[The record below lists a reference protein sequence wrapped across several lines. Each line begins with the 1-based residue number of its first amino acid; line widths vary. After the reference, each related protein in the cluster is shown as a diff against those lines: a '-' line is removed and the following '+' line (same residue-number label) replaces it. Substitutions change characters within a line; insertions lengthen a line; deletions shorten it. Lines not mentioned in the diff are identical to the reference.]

1 MSYLG
6 DFKPS
11 VGAASLG
18 VHAMFT
24 SIKACGV
31 PVSLVSGAARTIKNG
46 LASGLHATGVTLT
59 AGAGSITGLNKVVVL
74 TSAAMYVT
82 GNYDII
88 LSTGSVNGINV
99 RGYLIGTFSI
109 KSRAGTTATG
119 VWAVTARTLSSG
131 GVVWTAGTRTLTSG
145 GAASTSVWAAT
156 TRTLTSGSTV
166 ASSVWAAATRTLTS
180 GGAASTSVWAATT
193 RTLTSGANA
202 ASSVWA
208 YTAGAGRQL
217 TSTGNTALWAV
228 SSRLLTSG
236 LAVANSVWAGT
247 TRTLTSGSIVWSAAT
262 RTLTSG
268 GAPATSVW
276 AATTRTLTSGGAAS
290 TSVWAATTRT
300 LTSGGVVWDASL
312 TELAA
317 VPAAAPTPDA
327 AIMWMYQGL
336 RNTRITTSGSDK
348 IHTSATGVAGTAV
361 VSFVTGTNT
370 FTKGKYA

>member
-99 RGYLIGTFSI
+99 RGHLIGTFSI

-119 VWAVTARTLSSG
+119 VWAATA
-131 GVVWTAGTRTLTSG
+131 
-145 GAASTSVWAAT
+145 
-156 TRTLTSGSTV
+156 
-166 ASSVWAAATRTLTS
+166 
-180 GGAASTSVWAATT
+180 

-208 YTAGAGRQL
+208 YTAEAGRQL

-236 LAVANSVWAGT
+236 LAVANSD
-247 TRTLTSGSIVWSAAT
+247 S
-262 RTLTSG
+262 
-268 GAPATSVW
+268 P
-276 AATTRTLTSGGAAS
+276 
-290 TSVWAATTRT
+290 
-300 LTSGGVVWDASL
+300 
-312 TELAA
+312 
-317 VPAAAPTPDA
+317 
-327 AIMWMYQGL
+327 Q
-336 RNTRITTSGSDK
+336 
-348 IHTSATGVAGTAV
+348 
-361 VSFVTGTNT
+361 
-370 FTKGKYA
+370 